1 MSLSGIK
8 TLPSLRGVLQTVT
21 PWGGTLSRQGW
32 RIYPYQLGAKV
43 RTDTTTTSVK
53 TFGKGEFAANDYVL
67 TCQQIYYGNSYFYIP
82 RVNQISRISALG
94 VSDDEIT
101 LTVPLTLSA
110 GDYLLNL
117 GADTATDPLSQPNY
131 DGSRITPILSA
142 GTPDASQLGTYVVT
156 GNQGQFECWLPSGVV
171 LVDLLICDSSGQPRN
186 LWPLQALGPEVS

>member
-82 RVNQISRISALG
+82 Y
-94 VSDDEIT
+94 
-101 LTVPLTLSA
+101 LTRTQRLTAS
-110 GDYLLNL
+110 
-117 GADTATDPLSQPNY
+117 
-131 DGSRITPILSA
+131 
-142 GTPDASQLGTYVVT
+142 SQLYLTDET
-156 GNQGQFECWLPSGVV
+156 RTV
-171 LVDLLICDSSGQPRN
+171 LIAGGRAYL
-186 LWPLQALGPEVS
+186 ALHRYAQTPQI